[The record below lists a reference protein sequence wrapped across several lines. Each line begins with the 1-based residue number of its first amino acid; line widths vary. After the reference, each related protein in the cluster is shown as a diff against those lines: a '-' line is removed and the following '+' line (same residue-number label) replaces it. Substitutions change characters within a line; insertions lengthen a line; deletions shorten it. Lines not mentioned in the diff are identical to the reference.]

1 MPEELTI
8 IYPTLDLFIYDL
20 RSGLGQDSNKL
31 NQNLKNF
38 WQKVYNQPQYNK
50 LGKQLDEE
58 LLGELA
64 KAENPE
70 ASFVELLGSKQIEFF
85 EQPLDGYYYP
95 LQLGDTYALQ
105 VDCSGRFSDG
115 DSQHDNQPQPISNIK
130 LIQQEIFAH
139 IGGKDVKGNIGQT
152 WVMWGQLTPDIQ
164 RESSIEQVA
173 KECYAHLTNDPNWE
187 RDFDHQGE
195 FLTASV
201 FEFWRPAASLDAYDD
216 SYHLLILLFPHSF
229 PLSIIQEQIAKA
241 YPQLLR
247 LFYYRHK
254 ITWAYYQSHY
264 YKAVLK
270 KDYVSVKKSIQK
282 ISQFSNN
289 LDFSSNTSSQVSANQ
304 IEKVGSS
311 ENNSTLANVL
321 PNKVNNVNSGKLKQL
336 EQTLTH
342 TLNILTDYAINL
354 SGLNAQAYTI
364 KINIGNYQK
373 RVNQIVTKHGEND
386 RKFLEE
392 FSNFATERYQ
402 GEVEAE
408 SAYLSTGLTLLE
420 NLIKT
425 IEGISNI
432 EQTKSDRQL
441 ENLIAATGVGVGT
454 ASIIAST
461 FPTVVQEFTRLYGI
475 KVDKNQFPLAEPIS
489 NLLIVLL
496 FSLGLGG
503 LAGWGSWKIM
513 RSRSH
518 SNSARVRNRADNA

>member
-1 MPEELTI
+1 MPEEFKI

-20 RSGLGQDSNKL
+20 RSGLGQDSNKI

-38 WQKVYNQPQYNK
+38 WQKVYNQPQYNIS
-50 LGKQLDEE
+50 GKQLDEE

-95 LQLGDTYALQ
+95 VQLGDTYALH
-105 VDCSGRFSDG
+105 VDCSGRSSD
-115 DSQHDNQPQPISNIK
+115 SNNQPQPISNIK

-173 KECYAHLTNDPNWE
+173 KECYAQLTNDPNWE
-187 RDFDHQGE
+187 RDFHHQGE

-201 FEFWRPAASLDAYDD
+201 FELWRPADSLDFYQD

-229 PLSIIQEQIAKA
+229 PLSIIQEKIAKA

-247 LFYYRHK
+247 LFYYRYK
-254 ITWAYYQSHY
+254 IIMSYYQSHD
-264 YKAVLK
+264 YKAALK
-270 KDYVSVKKSIQK
+270 RDYVSVNKYIQN
-282 ISQFSNN
+282 IYRFSNN
-289 LDFSSNTSSQVSANQ
+289 LSNTSPQLSANQ
-304 IEKVGSS
+304 IAKVNHS
-311 ENNSTLANVL
+311 ENNSAMRNAS
-321 PNKVNNVNSGKLKQL
+321 PNNNVNSEKLQEL
-336 EQTLTH
+336 EQILTAS
-342 TLNILTDYAINL
+342 LNILPIYATNL
-354 SGLNAQAYTI
+354 SKLNAQGYTI
-364 KINIGNYQK
+364 KINIANYQK
-373 RVNQIVTKHGEND
+373 RVNQIAAKYGDTE
-386 RKFLEE
+386 RKLLEE
-392 FSNFATERYQ
+392 FSKFATERYQ
-402 GEVEAE
+402 EEVEVE
-408 SAYLSTGLTLLE
+408 SANLSSGLTLLE

-454 ASIIAST
+454 ASTVASA
-461 FPTVVQEFTRLYGI
+461 FPALVQEVTRLYII
-475 KVDKNQFPLAEPIS
+475 KVDKNQYPLAQPIS

-496 FSLGLGG
+496 FSLGLGW
-503 LAGWGSWKIM
+503 LAGWVSWKIM
-513 RSRSH
+513 RSRSQLRK
-518 SNSARVRNRADNA
+518 SEESRR